1 MAGRET
7 IAGCR
12 GPPGK
17 VRQLE
22 ASQFAAYVTCND
34 LTRMYRMADS
44 AKRVQKHR
52 EKMKAAGLKP
62 VTIWVPDV
70 NAPGYAQ
77 EVADAIAIIN
87 ASADE
92 KVILEEL
99 SNIEIEG
106 WK

>member
-1 MAGRET
+1 ME
-7 IAGCR
+7 
-12 GPPGK
+12 
-17 VRQLE
+17 
-22 ASQFAAYVTCND
+22 VTMTD
-34 LTRMYRMADS
+34 G
-44 AKRVQKHR
+44 AKRVRKHR

-70 NAPGYAQ
+70 NSPEFKAR
-77 EVADAIAIIN
+77 VAREIELIN

-99 SNIEIEG
+99 SNIEIDG